1 MKYRTLGRDGP
12 KLSAIGLG
20 CMSIGIADTYTSSVQ
35 TDDDAVALIH
45 RALDLGI
52 NLLDTADIYGDSEIK
67 VGKAIQG
74 RRNDVVIATKFGFTS
89 GVGTTPDRTING
101 SARYVRQACDASLKR
116 LGVDVIDL
124 YYLHRVDPNT
134 AIEETV
140 GAMADL
146 VRRGKVRYIGL
157 SEPSVATI
165 RRAHAVHPLSA
176 VQTEYSLF
184 SREPEQ
190 ALLPFLGDAG
200 ITLVAYSPW
209 GADFSRDASAA
220 VRILQPMIGGRAIR
234 ASRVRISPA
243 TYTWV
248 IACESSPRANAA
260 HPLSWLWRGFSSA
273 MTTSCPYPARAV
285 RSACKRMQRPP
296 TSRSA
301 KQKLRNSSRSLRAE
315 PPRGHAMTKA
325 CFGCSMDEGIW
336 AISCRRKS
344 CGAQTAS
351 HTQASPHQSAS

>member
-67 VGKAIQG
+67 VGKAMQG

-200 ITLVAYSPW
+200 ITLVAYSPL
-209 GADFSRDASAA
+209 GRGFLAGRFRSREDLAADDWRQGNPRFEGENFTRNLYLGD
-220 VRILQPMIGGRAIR
+220 
-234 ASRVRISPA
+234 RVRELAARKRCSSAQLALAWLLVRHDNVVPIPG
-243 TYTWV
+243 T
-248 IACESSPRANAA
+248 SSPQRLQENAA
-260 HPLSWLWRGFSSA
+260 AADVTLSE
-273 MTTSCPYPARAV
+273 
-285 RSACKRMQRPP
+285 
-296 TSRSA
+296 
-301 KQKLRNSSRSLRAE
+301 AE
-315 PPRGHAMTKA
+315 AEELEQIAPRGAA
-325 CFGCSMDEGIW
+325 AGARYDEGML
-336 AISCRRKS
+336 RLLD
-344 CGAQTAS
+344 G
-351 HTQASPHQSAS
+351 